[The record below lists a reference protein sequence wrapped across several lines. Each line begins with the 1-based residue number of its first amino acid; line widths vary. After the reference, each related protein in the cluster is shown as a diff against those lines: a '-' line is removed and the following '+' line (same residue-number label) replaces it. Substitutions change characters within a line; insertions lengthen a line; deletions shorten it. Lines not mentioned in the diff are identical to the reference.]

1 MINDFLSKYITKDEK
16 IILAISCGP
25 DSMFLLDKIINSDYK
40 NNIVAVYF
48 NHKLRQQSCDEQKF
62 FIEFC
67 NKNNIEY
74 EVWKADIMALQ
85 KETISI
91 SIEELA
97 RAKRYEFL
105 RKIKNKYNANY
116 ILTAHHLDDK
126 IETFFFNALR
136 GSKLTWLI
144 NMLDKSWDILRPLL
158 NITKPEILD
167 YLNKNNI
174 KYFID
179 ESNFDSSYTRN
190 FLRLDILPKL
200 DKINKNY
207 KQNLANL
214 MNYLEENKDFIDR
227 EVVKF
232 LWIEESDKT
241 YFSVAEFND
250 ISKFLQKEVIRYCF
264 YIANNS
270 STIWLTEKNIAEI
283 IKFINSK
290 WNKTVKNIKNL
301 KMFKDWDKLY
311 YK

>member
-1 MINDFLSKYITKDEK
+1 
-16 IILAISCGP
+16 
-25 DSMFLLDKIINSDYK
+25 
-40 NNIVAVYF
+40 
-48 NHKLRQQSCDEQKF
+48 
-62 FIEFC
+62 
-67 NKNNIEY
+67 
-74 EVWKADIMALQ
+74 
-85 KETISI
+85 
-91 SIEELA
+91 
-97 RAKRYEFL
+97 
-105 RKIKNKYNANY
+105 
-116 ILTAHHLDDK
+116 
-126 IETFFFNALR
+126 
-136 GSKLTWLI
+136 
-144 NMLDKSWDILRPLL
+144 MLDKSWDILRPLL